1 NAERLIAQ
9 NGTWR
14 AADVQ
19 SVYDAVEIKEGAALT
34 VAENADGE
42 LAITTPLVGLEGRL
56 NLELVSDTEPGDLE
70 GLLLEGSGSLH
81 LTGEATVLLDDATGL
96 QHTGGTFVEKGE
108 LLLETVYGGDIT
120 TSGDGVFELGANGN
134 FTGNLVNDGTF
145 VFSRDSDYSFIGDF
159 SGSGLLQ

>member
-1 NAERLIAQ
+1 IIGSINLGGNNDVLRNAGRIDGAVHLGSGDDMLELGQTSIIGEVVDLGDGDDRVILAFSQGATGTGQVASTVNAERLIAQ

-56 NLELVSDTEPGDLE
+56 NLELVS
-70 GLLLEGSGSLH
+70 
-81 LTGEATVLLDDATGL
+81 
-96 QHTGGTFVEKGE
+96 
-108 LLLETVYGGDIT
+108 
-120 TSGDGVFELGANGN
+120 
-134 FTGNLVNDGTF
+134 
-145 VFSRDSDYSFIGDF
+145 
-159 SGSGLLQ
+159 